1 MQISFLQIKNFKSIQ
16 NLTFSHMENALILVG
31 QNSVGKSSVLAA
43 IAAAAGQY
51 EILPSDFNEQK
62 QNIEISMS
70 LIFSRQDLHLL
81 FQNKKVSPYQMCIR
95 DRLCTTDTP

>member
-43 IAAAAGQY
+43 NAAAAGQY
-51 EILPSDFNEQK
+51 
-62 QNIEISMS
+62 
-70 LIFSRQDLHLL
+70 
-81 FQNKKVSPYQMCIR
+81 
-95 DRLCTTDTP
+95 